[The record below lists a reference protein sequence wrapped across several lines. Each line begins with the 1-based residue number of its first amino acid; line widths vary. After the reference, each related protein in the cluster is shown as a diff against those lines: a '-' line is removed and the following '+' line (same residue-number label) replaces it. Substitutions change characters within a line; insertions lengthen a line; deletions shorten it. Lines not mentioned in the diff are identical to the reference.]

1 MRRLVVSVFSKL
13 RHFMNSAKVDE
24 VGVKSLLACRVE
36 RRKKGGMIKI
46 GNGCVISGV
55 MITERENSFIDI
67 GNNVFIGGNTTFDCV
82 ERISI
87 EDDVLISYGC
97 LIADSDNHNIH
108 YEIRKNDLRDWIRN
122 GGHDWTATNTKPV
135 HVGKGVWLGARV
147 IVLKGV
153 TIGEG
158 AVVGAGSVVTRDVPS
173 YTMVAGNP
181 ARVIRKIELHG

>member
-1 MRRLVVSVFSKL
+1 
-13 RHFMNSAKVDE
+13 MNSAKVDE

-46 GNGCVISGV
+46 GDGCVISGV

-67 GNNVFIGGNTTFDCV
+67 GNNVFVGGNTTFDCV

-108 YEIRKNDLRDWIRN
+108 YEIRKNDLRDWMQN
-122 GGHDWTATNTKPV
+122 GGHDWTTIDTKPV
-135 HVGKGVWLGARV
+135 HVGKGVWLGAREV
-147 IVLKGV
+147 VLKGV
-153 TIGEG
+153 TICEG
-158 AVVGAGSVVTRDVPS
+158 AVEGAGNVGARDVPS
-173 YTMVAGNP
+173 KSGVAGNP
-181 ARVIRKIELHG
+181 ARVIRKIEIHG